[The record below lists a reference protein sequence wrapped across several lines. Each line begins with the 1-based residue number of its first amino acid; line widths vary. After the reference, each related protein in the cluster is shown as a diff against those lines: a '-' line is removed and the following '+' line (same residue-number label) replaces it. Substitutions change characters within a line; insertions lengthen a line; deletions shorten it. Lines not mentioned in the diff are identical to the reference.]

1 MVKARKVQPSVIA
14 RFKPGHCLNCDK
26 AVLSAKSLYC
36 SNACSQIAAL
46 VRYARRT
53 RTRGVFDD
61 PDIQEAITIRLGLI
75 IGSGG
80 YDTKGRRIP
89 PETRAEVYALAAG
102 KCQKC
107 GQKFG
112 EDFDSQR
119 TIQHLNGSSS
129 DIANLQAWCMR
140 CNKDD
145 VLGKMVP
152 MTDED
157 RAEAF
162 MIIMR
167 WEAKKPLRLCDDEV
181 HWESMWR
188 DLQAA
193 NIGAHNR
200 KMPRPKDEPV
210 MGAPLPARFSQA
222 PRATQKKL

>member
-1 MVKARKVQPSVIA
+1 M
-14 RFKPGHCLNCDK
+14 
-26 AVLSAKSLYC
+26 
-36 SNACSQIAAL
+36 L

-53 RTRGVFDD
+53 RARGVFDR
-61 PDIQEAITIRLGLI
+61 PDVQEAITIRLGLI

-89 PETRAEVYALAAG
+89 SETRAEVYALAAG

-129 DIANLQAWCMR
+129 DIVNLQAWCMR

-152 MTDED
+152 ITDEED
-157 RAEAF
+157 AEAAI
-162 MIIMR
+162 MIEMR

-188 DLQAA
+188 NLQAV
-193 NIGAHNR
+193 NIEVHSR
-200 KMPRPKDEPV
+200 KNAK
-210 MGAPLPARFSQA
+210 
-222 PRATQKKL
+222 T